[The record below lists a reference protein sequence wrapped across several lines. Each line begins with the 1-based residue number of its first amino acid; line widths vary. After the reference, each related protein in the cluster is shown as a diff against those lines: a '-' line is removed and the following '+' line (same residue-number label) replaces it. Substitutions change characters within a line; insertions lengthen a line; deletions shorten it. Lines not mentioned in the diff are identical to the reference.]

1 VQVILILSRN
11 LIMLAIFSNCPV
23 QRCLICLAYTYNNG
37 KKSIR
42 KFYNQRHSS
51 PIISCEYKG
60 REMRLGLLVHG
71 LLEFASLR
79 VSAEVMSR
87 LSAHKTR
94 ETMAHTS

>member
-1 VQVILILSRN
+1 
-11 LIMLAIFSNCPV
+11 
-23 QRCLICLAYTYNNG
+23 
-37 KKSIR
+37 
-42 KFYNQRHSS
+42 
-51 PIISCEYKG
+51 
-60 REMRLGLLVHG
+60 MRLGLLVHG